1 MHMQID
7 SKKEVAGLLDR
18 LVAAELP
25 KRRGLEAWAA
35 LLQAHATLV
44 RRLESDLERETGLA
58 LADFDVL
65 AQLAQAGGELRMTEL
80 AARALIS
87 RSGMTRRVARLADEG
102 LVRRADADADGRGVV
117 VALTDAGVARLA
129 ETAPVHARG
138 ISKLFVEQ
146 LSDHELAVLERALGK
161 VIIDC
166 SFG

>member
-1 MHMQID
+1 MQID
-7 SKKEVAGLLDR
+7 PNKGVAGLLDR

-25 KRRGLEAWAA
+25 ERRGLDAWVS
-35 LLQAHATLV
+35 LLQAHATLM

-65 AQLAQAGGELRMTEL
+65 AQLARAGGELRMTEL

-87 RSGMTRRVARLADEG
+87 RSGMTRRVARLVDEG

-129 ETAPVHARG
+129 ETAPAHARG
-138 ISKLFVEQ
+138 ISKLFVAQ
-146 LSDHELAVLERALGK
+146 LDDQELAILERALGK